1 MFKNCKNLVNLNIS
15 NLEAPIGRNMQ
26 EMFSGCESLE
36 SLNLSKLNTKYTV
49 NMTEMF
55 YNTLKLQN
63 LDLSKF
69 ETPFIESFDRIFE
82 NINNNKE
89 MTIIIDEDKCVNIK
103 DSIPNYAK
111 KVKPTQN

>member
-1 MFKNCKNLVNLNIS
+1 
-15 NLEAPIGRNMQ
+15 
-26 EMFSGCESLE
+26 MFSGCESLE
-36 SLNLSKLNTKYTV
+36 SLNLSNMNTKFSV

-69 ETPFIESFDRIFE
+69 DTTFVESFDRMFE

-89 MTIIIDEDKCVNIK
+89 MTIIIDEDKCANIK
-103 DSIPNYAK
+103 DSIPSYVK
-111 KVKPTQN
+111 KVKPSQN